1 MTWDNV
7 APALRALDPMLEAVA
22 VGRFKPDC
30 TRSSMFVGSRDLE
43 AKFPCFP
50 RAARTRRTGIS
61 PPRMRPSTQS
71 WDLGSRWLGCEM
83 RLGTSCL
90 LRRGHISNAGERSPV
105 LTPPAKACLK
115 FCFRFVNNAAPML
128 KSSERQKTNKP
139 VRHILVATDDTEWR
153 VE

>member
-1 MTWDNV
+1 MILGTIVRLELIVTWDNV

-30 TRSSMFVGSRDLE
+30 TRSGMFVGSRDLE
-43 AKFPCFP
+43 AKFPCLP

-83 RLGTSCL
+83 RLGTSSEEGTHFKCGRKITSSYTPCESMPEVL
-90 LRRGHISNAGERSPV
+90 FPVCKQCCPDVKVFGE
-105 LTPPAKACLK
+105 AE
-115 FCFRFVNNAAPML
+115 N
-128 KSSERQKTNKP
+128 E
-139 VRHILVATDDTEWR
+139 
-153 VE
+153 